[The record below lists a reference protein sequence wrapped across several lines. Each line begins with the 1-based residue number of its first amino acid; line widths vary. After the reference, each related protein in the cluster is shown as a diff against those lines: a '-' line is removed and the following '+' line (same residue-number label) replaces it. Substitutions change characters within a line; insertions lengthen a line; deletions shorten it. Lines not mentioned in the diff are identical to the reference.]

1 MPVADVERAQRY
13 RLRSPPS
20 HRCADRAT
28 GMSSSVWPM
37 ASTSPES
44 TNVRPASIEA

>member
-1 MPVADVERAQRY
+1 MPIADVERVQRY
-13 RLRSPPS
+13 RSRSRPS

-37 ASTSPES
+37 ASTSPEL
-44 TNVRPASIEA
+44 TNVRPASSEA